1 MGIPEGEEKEKWTQK
16 KTPQKKQNLE
26 KEGQRTSKIYL
37 ETLIY
42 IFKKLNKS
50 KVG

>member
-1 MGIPEGEEKEKWTQK
+1 MDKN
-16 KTPQKKQNLE
+16 KQTNKNLE
-26 KEGQRTSKIYL
+26 KEGQRTSKIYH